1 MYRYQA
7 SDVMLNSRI
16 MEAIHPNAR
25 FVIYYWGVDERLHSN
40 PVHKHSFFEACYVL
54 GGKGTYTDNG
64 RPYPLQSGTLFLSRP
79 GVAHQIVTEDGL
91 SLLFVAFEPDE
102 AKTDPEILA
111 AFRALAE
118 AERVWVEDG
127 SRTPTAL
134 LWESL
139 LIREEN
145 AYNLPG
151 AAVAPAASALLL
163 SFLELFGEPAAAPK
177 PGIPRDNMILRRA
190 KLYIRDNLS
199 KPLSLPEMAAML
211 NVSERHLSRLF
222 SGGIHE
228 SFTGYI
234 RRERVREAARLLN
247 ESELPIKEISE
258 MAGFSSV
265 HYFSRTFT
273 SMMHVPPGV
282 FRRQARPPHS
292 AHAE

>member
-7 SDVMLNSRI
+7 SDAMLNSRI

-25 FVIYYWGVDERLHSN
+25 FVIYYWGADERLHSN
-40 PVHKHSFFEACYVL
+40 PIHKHSFFEACYVL
-54 GGKGTYTDNG
+54 GGTGTYTDNG
-64 RPYPLQSGTLFLSRP
+64 RTYALKSGTLFLSRP
-79 GVAHQIVTEDGL
+79 GATHQILTEDGL

-102 AKTDPEILA
+102 ARTDPDTLS
-111 AFRALAE
+111 AFRALAD
-118 AERVWVEDG
+118 AERVCVEDG

-139 LIREEN
+139 LLRDEERH
-145 AYNLPG
+145 NLPES
-151 AAVAPAASALLL
+151 AVAPAASALLL
-163 SFLELFGEPAAAPK
+163 SFLGLFGEQSSSLKA
-177 PGIPRDNMILRRA
+177 GMPRDNMVLRRA

-199 KPLSLPEMAAML
+199 KPLPLPEMAAML

-247 ESELPIKEISE
+247 ESELPIKEIAE

-265 HYFSRTFT
+265 HYFSRTFA
-273 SMMHVPPGV
+273 SMMHAPPGV
-282 FRRQARPPHS
+282 FRRRARSASS

>member
-7 SDVMLNSRI
+7 SDAMLNSRI
-16 MEAIHPNAR
+16 MEATHPNAR

-54 GGKGTYTDNG
+54 DGTGTYTDNG
-64 RPYPLQSGTLFLSRP
+64 RTYALKSGTLFLTRP
-79 GVAHQIVTEDGL
+79 GATHQILTEDGL
-91 SLLFVAFEPDE
+91 SLVFVAFEPDE
-102 AKTDPEILA
+102 ARTDPETLA
-111 AFRALAE
+111 AFRALADSD
-118 AERVWVEDG
+118 RVCIEDG

-139 LIREEN
+139 LLRDEERH
-145 AYNLPG
+145 NLPG
-151 AAVAPAASALLL
+151 SAVAPAASALLL
-163 SFLELFGEPAAAPK
+163 SFPALFGEQSSAPK
-177 PGIPRDNMILRRA
+177 VAIARDNTILRRA

-199 KPLSLPEMAAML
+199 KPLSLPEMAVML

-228 SFTGYI
+228 NFTGYI

-247 ESELPIKEISE
+247 ESELPIKAIAE

-265 HYFSRTFT
+265 HYFSSTFT

-282 FRRQARPPHS
+282 FRRQARLVSPT
-292 AHAE
+292 HAA